1 MPPKQRINR
10 EMILEGAFSV
20 FCREGMQNINA
31 RSVARELSCSTQ
43 PIFSYY
49 SGMAELKREIE
60 EKAYQRFQEMVGP
73 ALEAEDPLKDAC
85 TRYLRF
91 AAEEPMLFQHM
102 FIQTTRAAESMESH
116 NRIPG
121 GLDHRVAAVYGMSE
135 DAALTLCLT
144 LSAYTHGMAAI
155 LATGVFPMTCDYAIK
170 RMEGVLER
178 ERTALN

>member
-10 EMILEGAFSV
+10 DMILEGAFSV

-73 ALEAEDPLKDAC
+73 ALEADDPLKDAC

-91 AAEEPMLFQHM
+91 ASEEPMLFQHM
-102 FIQTTRAAESMESH
+102 FIRTNRAAESMENH
-116 NRIPG
+116 AGIPG
-121 GLDHRVAAVYGMSE
+121 GLDHLTAKVYGMTE
-135 DAALTLCLT
+135 ADARTLCLT
-144 LSAYTHGMAAI
+144 LAAYTHGMAAI
-155 LATGVFPMTCDYAIK
+155 LATGLFPMTCDYAIQK
-170 RMEGVLER
+170 MEGVLER
-178 ERTALN
+178 ERAALC

>member
-10 EMILEGAFSV
+10 DMILEGAFSV

-49 SGMAELKREIE
+49 SGMSELKHELE
-60 EKAYQRFQEMVGP
+60 DQAYIRFQEMVGP
-73 ALEAEDPLKDAC
+73 AMQAEDPLKDAC

-102 FIQTTRAAESMESH
+102 FIQTTRAAESMSSRS
-116 NRIPG
+116 RIPG
-121 GLDHRVAAVYGMSE
+121 NLDNLVAEKYGISKE
-135 DAALTLCLT
+135 ASLNLCLT
-144 LSAYTHGMAAI
+144 LAAYTHGMAAV
-155 LATGVFPMTCDYAIK
+155 LATGVFPMDCDYAIGK
-170 RMEGVLER
+170 MEGVLAR
-178 ERTALN
+178 ERAALS